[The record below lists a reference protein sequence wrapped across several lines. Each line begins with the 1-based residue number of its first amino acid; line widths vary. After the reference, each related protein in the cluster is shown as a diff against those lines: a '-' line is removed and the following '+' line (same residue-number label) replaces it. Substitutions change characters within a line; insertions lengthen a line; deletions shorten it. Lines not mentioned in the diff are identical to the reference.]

1 MSAISRAL
9 AARQRELLHQFAI
22 AVFIAQ
28 LVPGAVFH
36 QVDVTVGFDWPRI
49 DSNDANAIMQASP
62 AERLGEGH

>member
-28 LVPGAVFH
+28 LVAGAGGCCL
-36 QVDVTVGFDWPRI
+36 QLIIEPMD
-49 DSNDANAIMQASP
+49 Q
-62 AERLGEGH
+62 E